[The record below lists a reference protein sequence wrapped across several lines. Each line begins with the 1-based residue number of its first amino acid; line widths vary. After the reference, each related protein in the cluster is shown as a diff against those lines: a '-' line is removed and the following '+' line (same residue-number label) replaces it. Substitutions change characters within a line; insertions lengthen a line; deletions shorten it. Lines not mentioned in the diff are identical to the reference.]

1 MELGL
6 SDKVAIVAAGTSGL
20 GLATA
25 AALVREGAT
34 VSICGR
40 DADRLDRALAEL
52 RDLGTGHAEGESVDL
67 LDDEANKR
75 WVQGVATRHGRLDI
89 AVASSGG
96 PPIGASSELTL
107 DDYRAAIETCVLPL
121 IATAR
126 AALPHVRRSPAGR
139 LLFITSYVAKTPI
152 PEFPLSASSRPAVLG
167 FAKSLTYELQ
177 GTPTTVNVLA
187 PGAFDTP
194 AMEGLSDAEMA
205 QHAAAATLGRVGRP
219 EELGDLIGFLAGD
232 RASYITGSVITVDG
246 GAGRSLF

>member
-1 MELGL
+1 M
-6 SDKVAIVAAGTSGL
+6 
-20 GLATA
+20 
-25 AALVREGAT
+25 
-34 VSICGR
+34 
-40 DADRLDRALAEL
+40 
-52 RDLGTGHAEGESVDL
+52 
-67 LDDEANKR
+67 
-75 WVQGVATRHGRLDI
+75 
-89 AVASSGG
+89 ASSGG
-96 PPIGASSELTL
+96 PPIGSSSELTL
-107 DDYRAAIETCVLPL
+107 DDYRAALDTCVLPL

-126 AALPHVRRSPAGR
+126 AALPYVRRSPAGR

-194 AMEGLSDAEMA
+194 AMDGLSDAAMA

-219 EELGDLIGFLAGD
+219 EELGDLIGFLAGE

-246 GAGRSLF
+246 GAGRSLFLVEAGDRSRYFEEFKVGKELTTTGRTISEAMVDAFASGVWRVRRYHHCETRSRCRARFRTDRPIYRCA